1 MSLCHS
7 KTIFHLCPYFR
18 ISVIH
23 LKLAFV
29 GMEVIIAGGEFDLVV
44 QGIGCREAVE
54 NAAIGYVNI
63 GKATQL

>member
-1 MSLCHS
+1 MSFKNYISSL
-7 KTIFHLCPYFR
+7 PYFR

-44 QGIGCREAVE
+44 QGIGCREVVE
-54 NAAIGYVNI
+54 TPPLVTINI
-63 GKATQL
+63 GEC